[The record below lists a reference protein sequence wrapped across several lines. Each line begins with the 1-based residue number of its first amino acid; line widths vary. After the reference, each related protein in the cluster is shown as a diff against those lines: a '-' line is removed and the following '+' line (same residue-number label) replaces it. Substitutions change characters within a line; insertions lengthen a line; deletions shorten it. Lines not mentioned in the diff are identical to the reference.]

1 MLPPSNRG
9 EDPLAA
15 GNLVQEASGDPGP
28 GERIGA
34 YDVVRMVARGGMATV
49 LEVTD
54 TRDGSTKALKLLL
67 PLSHA
72 EEARSRFRREFRALS
87 RLNHPNVLKVYEWG
101 IHGDRPWFSMELVN
115 GRDLRDEITVLDKLQ
130 PADRFARVESILKQV
145 ARALAYIHERGMVHR
160 DVTPGNIMVSPDG
173 STRIMDF
180 GVVKDMGADLTAV
193 GEVIGTV
200 AWMAP
205 EQITSADLDARA
217 DLYSLGCV
225 LYLLITGKRP
235 FNAHTIHG
243 FMEKHLHEAPVPPR
257 QVDPL
262 TPAHLDE
269 ITLRLLEKKP
279 ADRYASAAHLL
290 HVLGDTHDMLELDEW
305 PPRTV
310 GRSTTR
316 ARMREALDALASTGA
331 GTAFLLTG
339 PNGQGKTRLLE
350 LALAHGHRLG
360 LPIARGRCRQQDRP
374 FGAFAAIYDKFCE
387 KGDDP
392 LLQSVFKGE
401 GTVVERYPVIAA
413 FKELLLANAPCV
425 IAIDDVEQADA
436 ATLEMV
442 QYLVRNTLELASHSV
457 VFVFAHEQPEQHVLR
472 ELMALEPVITEE
484 LGPLEPSEV
493 EELVVSVLGNEP
505 AALALA
511 QRLHAESSGSPAFIA
526 DMLRGLL
533 DDGLIIRTDSRYKIT
548 VDVAEITRSRL
559 PMPPSLRVA
568 LKDRLAP
575 LSPDALNIGRI
586 LALARRRLELDVL
599 LEVVDLD
606 EDAAIEALDE
616 LVDAQIVEED
626 RDSDL
631 ERVELSHSRFR
642 DVLLEDSDPDLR
654 ASWHRKMGEALE
666 SHHRGRLGPIVEEL
680 GYHFDQAG
688 LATKAYAFL
697 RMSIERHVAQS
708 LFGEALALIQRAL
721 DIEPTARP
729 YLLLDE
735 ADTLL
740 ADLYL
745 HRSEAQHDLGQPKS
759 AIESIEAAERI
770 ARAVDDP
777 ALESRVA
784 NQMGLRQRAAGE
796 LQAARRSLERAATKA
811 REAGDETSMPQ
822 ILYQLG
828 GIAWGTGD
836 LPKCIDLWGQSLEL
850 ATRLGDDRRAAWA
863 NNGLGI
869 GHVCAGDTMA
879 GRRHFE
885 QAAKQMDRL
894 GMVGPLGIIRVNLAE
909 VYLSTGIFRKAL
921 SQIDR
926 SLSKS
931 REVGHVH
938 GIAVGLAWRSY
949 ALRVLGRLD
958 EAWRTAQEAIRFCDA
973 HGILEDK
980 LTTLCIMVEIAFDMG
995 QPEQAL
1001 QCVLQAEPMLDRHD
1015 NEGRRPLMVAW
1026 HSQALAAL
1034 GRTAEA
1040 KNVLAAQR
1048 PPREPWQNTQVK
1060 ADLAWAQAYKM
1071 LGHHAHAEKLLG
1083 RALETAERIQYRFFQ
1098 LLAHHELAAIASD
1111 DTARA
1116 RHARVANGLARSLAA
1131 NLPREDG
1138 RRFLERNWGA
1148 EANRSQP

>member
-1 MLPPSNRG
+1 M
-9 EDPLAA
+9 AA
-15 GNLVQEASGDPGP
+15 GNLVEGVASDPAP

-34 YDVVRMVARGGMATV
+34 YEVVRTVARGGMATV
-49 LEVTD
+49 LEVVD
-54 TRDGSTKALKLLL
+54 TRDGTTKGLKLLI
-67 PLSHA
+67 PLAHA
-72 EEARSRFRREFRALS
+72 EEAQSRFRREFRALS

-101 IHGDRPWFSMELVN
+101 IHGDRPWFSMELVI
-115 GRDLRDEITVLDKLQ
+115 GRDLRDEVEALEKLQ
-130 PADRFARVESILKQV
+130 PADRFARVENILRQV

-160 DVTPGNIMVSPDG
+160 DVTPGNIMVRPDG
-173 STRIMDF
+173 VTKIMDF
-180 GVVKDMGADLTAV
+180 GVVKEMGADLTAV

-205 EQITSADLDARA
+205 EQITSVDLDARA

-225 LYLLITGKRP
+225 LYLLLTGKRP

-243 FMEKHLHEAPVPPR
+243 FMEKHLNEAPVPPR

-262 TPAHLDE
+262 TPALLDE

-310 GRSTTR
+310 GRATIR
-316 ARMREALDALASTGA
+316 ARMRESLDELATTGVGA
-331 GTAFLLTG
+331 AFLLTG
-339 PNGQGKTRLLE
+339 ANGQGKTRLME
-350 LALAHGHRLG
+350 LTLAHAHRLG
-360 LPIARGRCRQQDRP
+360 LPISRARCRRQDRP
-374 FGAFAAIYDKFCE
+374 FGAFAGIFE
-387 KGDDP
+387 KLAHKPHDP
-392 LLQSVFKGE
+392 LLDNVFKGE
-401 GTVVERYPVIAA
+401 ATVLERYPVIAA
-413 FKELLLANAPCV
+413 FKDLVLANAPCV
-425 IAIDDVEQADA
+425 LAIDDLENADA

-442 QYLVRNTLELASHSV
+442 LYLVRNTLELSSEGV
-457 VFVFAHEQPEQHVLR
+457 VFVFGHEAPEQHVLR
-472 ELMALEPVITEE
+472 EVSSLSPVITEV

-493 EELVVSVLGNEP
+493 EELVVSVLGTDP

-511 QRLHAESSGSPAFIA
+511 QRLHVESSGSPAFIA

-533 DDGLIIRTDSRYKIT
+533 DDGLIVRRANRYEIT
-548 VDVAEITRSRL
+548 VDAAEITRSRL
-559 PMPPSLRVA
+559 PMPASLRAA

-575 LSPDALNIGRI
+575 LSLEARKTGRVV
-586 LALARRRLELDVL
+586 ALARRRLELDVL

-606 EDAAIEALDE
+606 EDTAMEALDE

-626 RDSDL
+626 RDSDI
-631 ERVELSHSRFR
+631 EHVELSHSRFH
-642 DVLLEDSDPDLR
+642 DVLLEDLPPPDR
-654 ASWHRKMGEALE
+654 AALHRKMGEALE
-666 SHHRGRLGPIVEEL
+666 RHHRGKLGPVVEEL
-680 GYHFDQAG
+680 GYHFAQAG

-721 DIEPTARP
+721 EIEPTARP

-745 HRSEAQHDLGQPKS
+745 HRSVAQHDLGQS
-759 AIESIEAAERI
+759 QAALDSIRQAERI
-770 ARAVDDP
+770 ASAVEDP
-777 ALESRVA
+777 GLESRVA
-784 NQMGLRQRAAGE
+784 NQLGLRQRAAGE
-796 LQAARRSLERAATKA
+796 LQAAQQSLERAASKA
-811 REAGDETSMPQ
+811 REAGDETSMPE

-836 LPKCIDLWGQSLEL
+836 LPKCIQLWGQSLEL
-850 ATRLGDDRRAAWA
+850 ATRIGDERRAAWA

-869 GHVCAGDTMA
+869 GHTCAGDTMA

-885 QAAKQMDRL
+885 QAAQQMESL

-909 VYLSTGIFRKAL
+909 VYLSTGILRKAL

-926 SLSKS
+926 ALAKS

-938 GIAVGLAWRSY
+938 GIAVGLAWRAY
-949 ALRVLGRLD
+949 ALRVLMRHE
-958 EAWRTAQEAIRFCDA
+958 EAWRTAQEGMRFCKT
-973 HGILEDK
+973 HGIGEDQ
-980 LTTLCIMVEIAFDMG
+980 LTTLCTMVEIAFDMDR
-995 QPEQAL
+995 PEEAL
-1001 QCVLQAEPMLDRHD
+1001 EAVHRAEKLLDRHD
-1015 NEGRRPLMVAW
+1015 NEGRRPLVVAW
-1026 HSQALAAL
+1026 HAQALAAL
-1034 GRTAEA
+1034 GRTGDAER
-1040 KNVLAAQR
+1040 VLAGQR
-1048 PPREPWQNTQVK
+1048 PPHEPWQNTQVK

-1071 LGHHAHAEKLLG
+1071 LGRRVDAEKLLV

-1098 LLAHHELAAIASD
+1098 LLAHHELATIATEES
-1111 DTARA
+1111 ARI

-1138 RRFLERNWGA
+1138 QRFLMRSWGGQA
-1148 EANRSQP
+1148 AS